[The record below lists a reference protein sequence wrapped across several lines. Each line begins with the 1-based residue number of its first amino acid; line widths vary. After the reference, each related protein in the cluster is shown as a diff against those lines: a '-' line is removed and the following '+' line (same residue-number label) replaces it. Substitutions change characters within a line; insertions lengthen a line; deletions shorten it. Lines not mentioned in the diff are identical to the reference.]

1 MQGWEVLVVVLVAL
15 SAALP
20 AVVMRQ
26 WQTDRTGAGKTL
38 WLAALYLAYVGVG
51 IVLLFWL
58 APRAGS
64 AGAGEDKALELTL
77 AMLGWIL
84 YGALILMRSVPRYRE
99 PPAWLMRF
107 GIADFV
113 LIVLTVICVG
123 AFLWS

>member
-1 MQGWEVLVVVLVAL
+1 MQSWERLVVVLIAISVT
-15 SAALP
+15 LP
-20 AVVMRQ
+20 ALLRQ
-26 WQTDRTGAGKTL
+26 WQTDRSGVGKTL
-38 WLAALYLAYVGVG
+38 RLAAVYLAYVGLG
-51 IVLLFWL
+51 IALLFWL
-58 APRAGS
+58 VPRAGT
-64 AGAGEDKALELTL
+64 AGTGEDKALEPTL

-113 LIVLTVICVG
+113 LIVLTVLCVG

>member
-1 MQGWEVLVVVLVAL
+1 MQGWEVLVVVVVAL

-20 AVVMRQ
+20 AVMRQ
-26 WQTDRTGAGKTL
+26 WQTDRSGAGKTL

-51 IVLLFWL
+51 IALLFWL
-58 APRAGS
+58 VPRAGS

-84 YGALILMRSVPRYRE
+84 YGALILMRWVPRYRE
-99 PPAWLMRF
+99 PPAWLMQF

-113 LIVLTVICVG
+113 LIVLTVISVG

>member
-1 MQGWEVLVVVLVAL
+1 MQGWEMLVIVLLAL
-15 SAALP
+15 SVTLP
-20 AVVMRQ
+20 AVMRQ
-26 WQTDRTGAGKTL
+26 WQTDRSGVGRTL

-51 IVLLFWL
+51 IALLFWL
-58 APRAGS
+58 APRAGT

-107 GIADFV
+107 GVADFV
-113 LIVLTVICVG
+113 LIVLTVVCVG

>member
-1 MQGWEVLVVVLVAL
+1 MQNWELLVVVLIAI

-20 AVVMRQ
+20 AAMRQ
-26 WQTDRTGAGKTL
+26 WQADRSGVGKTL
-38 WLAALYLAYVGVG
+38 WLAALYLAYVGLG
-51 IVLLFWL
+51 IALFFWL
-58 APRAGS
+58 VPRQGT
-64 AGAGEDKALELTL
+64 GGDGEGKALELVL

-84 YGALILMRSVPRYRE
+84 YGALILMRVVPRYRE

-113 LIVLTVICVG
+113 LIVLTVVCLG

>member
-1 MQGWEVLVVVLVAL
+1 MQNWELLIVVIVVI
-15 SAALP
+15 SAGLP
-20 AVVMRQ
+20 ALMRQ
-26 WQTDRTGAGKTL
+26 GRSDVAKTL
-38 WLAALYLAYVGVG
+38 WLAALYLAYVGLG
-51 IVLLFWL
+51 ILILFWL
-58 APRAGS
+58 VPRAGT
-64 AGAGEDKALELTL
+64 GGDGGGRALELTL

-113 LIVLTVICVG
+113 LIVLTIFCVG

>member
-1 MQGWEVLVVVLVAL
+1 MQGWQILVVVLVAL
-15 SAALP
+15 SVSLP
-20 AVVMRQ
+20 AVMRQ
-26 WQTDRTGAGKTL
+26 WQTDRPGAGKTL

-51 IVLLFWL
+51 IALLFWL

-64 AGAGEDKALELTL
+64 AGEDKALELTL

-99 PPAWLMRF
+99 PAAWLMQF

-113 LIVLTVICVG
+113 LIVLTVISVG

>member
-1 MQGWEVLVVVLVAL
+1 MPGWEVLVVVLAAL
-15 SAALP
+15 SAVLP
-20 AVVMRQ
+20 AVMRQ
-26 WQTDRTGAGKTL
+26 WQTDRSGVGKTL
-38 WLAALYLAYVGVG
+38 WLAALYLAYVGLG
-51 IVLLFWL
+51 IALLFWL
-58 APRAGS
+58 VPLAGS

-113 LIVLTVICVG
+113 LITLTVICVG